1 MKSIALALSL
11 LIAPAALLTMSISSI
26 AIADTCFGPAGCVC
40 PVGQVWDDCKHTSVG
55 PGTCIPGCIA
65 DPTPVVPTG
74 PAQLCI
80 AGVCAPVVYG
90 WKGDIATAEST
101 APSGY
106 QVIGWAGPCGYSDR
120 SQCPDIFNQAFA
132 DMRLNA
138 LKAHRAQNF

>member
-11 LIAPAALLTMSISSI
+11 LIAPAAY
-26 AIADTCFGPAGCVC
+26 ADTCFGPAGCVC
-40 PVGQVWDDCKHTSVG
+40 PVGQVWDDCKHTSLG
-55 PGTCIPGCIA
+55 PGPCIPGCID

-74 PAQLCI
+74 PTQLCI
-80 AGVCAPVVYG
+80 AGVCAPVVYD
-90 WKGDIATAEST
+90 WQGDIAVAKSA

-132 DMRLNA
+132 DLRLNA
-138 LKAHRAQNF
+138 LKAHRAQRF

>member
-26 AIADTCFGPAGCVC
+26 AIADPCFGPA
-40 PVGQVWDDCKHTSVG
+40 
-55 PGTCIPGCIA
+55 GCIA

-132 DMRLNA
+132 DLRLNA
-138 LKAHRAQNF
+138 LKAHRAQRY

>member
-11 LIAPAALLTMSISSI
+11 LIAPAAY
-26 AIADTCFGPAGCVC
+26 ADTCFGPGGCVC
-40 PVGQVWDDCKHTSVG
+40 PEGQVWDNCQHTSVG
-55 PGTCIPGCIA
+55 PGPCIPGCIA
-65 DPTPVVPTG
+65 APTPVVPTG

-132 DMRLNA
+132 DLRLNA
-138 LKAHRAQNF
+138 LKAHRAQRF